1 MDELNIY
8 WDLFQNSG
16 RIDAY
21 LAYKKFKKAD
31 ENEHGHRKSSRD
43 SDKRI

>member
-21 LAYKKFKKAD
+21 LAYKKFNKV
-31 ENEHGHRKSSRD
+31 ESSNHGNRKSSRD